1 MELREQFEKLH
12 PVPEGM
18 YFRGPDYSFDDPV
31 GDTFGCAVYNALWQG
46 FQSGHAAGLDAQ
58 ERSIA
63 LLTQSRDRCIAENT
77 RLAKRVAE
85 LDPANCHPM
94 RLNAAMKEPK

>member
-1 MELREQFEKLH
+1 MELRELFEKLH

-46 FQSGHAAGLDAQ
+46 FQSGHAAGLEDAAEEVQ
-58 ERSIA
+58 KHFIRGESLAGLFSSIA
-63 LLTQSRDRCIAENT
+63 AAIR
-77 RLAKRVAE
+77 
-85 LDPANCHPM
+85 
-94 RLNAAMKEPK
+94 AMKEPK

>member
-46 FQSGHAAGLDAQ
+46 FQSGHAAGLEDAAKFLD
-58 ERSIA
+58 EW
-63 LLTQSRDRCIAENT
+63 NT
-77 RLAKRVAE
+77 AIGDDLAKSIR
-85 LDPANCHPM
+85 
-94 RLNAAMKEPK
+94 AMKGPK